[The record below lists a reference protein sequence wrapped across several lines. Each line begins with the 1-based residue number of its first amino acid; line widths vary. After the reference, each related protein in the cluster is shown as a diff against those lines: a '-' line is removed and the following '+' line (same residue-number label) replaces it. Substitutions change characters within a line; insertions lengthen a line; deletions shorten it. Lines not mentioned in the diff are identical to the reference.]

1 MNRFSMQSM
10 KEKTARRERRE
21 RILPLDRM
29 AAFVDGVFAI
39 GATLLALEVTVPV
52 VRDAATGTDLAVAL
66 LKQWPSYAA
75 FSVTFFLVGAYW
87 INHHRMFNL
96 LRGANHTFL
105 VLNNLFLMAIAIT
118 PFPNALVA
126 AYLLQ
131 PTLRGVAS
139 AVYGIASLALA
150 VMFNAVWWY
159 AYRRRL
165 FRPGCPPAAIRKV
178 LTSYL
183 VGPAFYAAAIALSFV
198 APWIALAMYVLIALG
213 YWGEGPVA
221 AVPEGYPIAEEFGA
235 GG

>member
-1 MNRFSMQSM
+1 MISIQGQ
-10 KEKTARRERRE
+10 AVRERY
-21 RILPLDRM
+21 LALDRL

-39 GATLLALEVTVPV
+39 AATLLALEVTVPIV
-52 VRDAATGTDLAVAL
+52 HEAATGADLASAL
-66 LKQWPSYAA
+66 LRQWPSYVAY
-75 FSVTFFLVGAYW
+75 SVTFFLVGAYW

-96 LRGANHTFL
+96 LRGANHAFL
-105 VLNNLFLMAIAIT
+105 VLNNLFLMAIAII

-159 AYRRRL
+159 AYRRGL
-165 FRPGCPPAAIRKV
+165 FRPGCPPAAIRRV

-183 VGPAFYAAAIALSFV
+183 VGPALYAAAIALSFV
-198 APWIALAMYVLIALG
+198 APWISLAMYVLIALA

-221 AVPEGYPIAEEFGA
+221 AVPDGYAIAEQFGA
-235 GG
+235 GD